1 MKKTALLAFILS
13 FNSVFAQSLTDHIPA
28 NAQYVITLNTK
39 NYAGKVEMKDI
50 CNLEFLRSL
59 QTDGSQPGQHKMMA
73 SLFTKPEEYGVN
85 LFPASYVFKLAQD
98 SVNGWCYL
106 FNLKDEKLFTQQV
119 LKVLHTDGKA
129 DPILSTGGGFT
140 STKGGQLV
148 VIWTKDFAMVLVKDA
163 YSPYFY
169 SSSSG
174 LSDVNYASQTAND
187 SSVVREIAREQ
198 EAADSVYQAE
208 LQEAKKAQK
217 ASGKLKGKRTGSG
230 KGKQVVKKTTKTP
243 EPVIVEE
250 ALRRQADSIAFVLT
264 QQMANSNSGS
274 GADTRSAEDMETQQ
288 SNCCIRKLN
297 KLLNQNQTESVGG
310 LRTFSQSQQGL
321 FDIAV
326 WMNYSD
332 ELIPGMNRYSGMQ
345 SKHSVDSLGT
355 LPSLQKDNYSVAYF
369 NFDKGILN
377 FRHCVFL
384 NPRMNYLAEEIY
396 RKKGSKSFNKY
407 IKGENLMGF
416 ATMSIHN
423 EKTLQAT
430 RKILAETYAQTLGAE
445 AKYVNGLLDIT
456 AVFMNEDV
464 LYHLFKGNFAI
475 ALTDLKPFKTTF
487 IQYNYDDNF
496 NRTET
501 RQEKTDILPEFVAL
515 ADVGKEEEM
524 QKILKA
530 IEKMGGLKAEGQKD
544 VYLIQIPGKF
554 SFTVYLALSNHML
567 ICTNNEDLV
576 HNKLKSGYSK
586 KEQMTTSQRKL
597 ITSYPLVYYWN
608 AAKTLDL
615 VSKQPE
621 FNPSAKLM
629 KPLLQIKDVLTDA
642 QLTGVMHEGNT
653 YTTTAQMHFSDTSIS
668 SLFSMVKVLNQF
680 YLSGK

>member
-1 MKKTALLAFILS
+1 
-13 FNSVFAQSLTDHIPA
+13 
-28 NAQYVITLNTK
+28 
-39 NYAGKVEMKDI
+39 
-50 CNLEFLRSL
+50 
-59 QTDGSQPGQHKMMA
+59 
-73 SLFTKPEEYGVN
+73 
-85 LFPASYVFKLAQD
+85 
-98 SVNGWCYL
+98 
-106 FNLKDEKLFTQQV
+106 
-119 LKVLHTDGKA
+119 
-129 DPILSTGGGFT
+129 
-140 STKGGQLV
+140 
-148 VIWTKDFAMVLVKDA
+148 
-163 YSPYFY
+163 
-169 SSSSG
+169 
-174 LSDVNYASQTAND
+174 
-187 SSVVREIAREQ
+187 
-198 EAADSVYQAE
+198 
-208 LQEAKKAQK
+208 
-217 ASGKLKGKRTGSG
+217 
-230 KGKQVVKKTTKTP
+230 
-243 EPVIVEE
+243 
-250 ALRRQADSIAFVLT
+250 
-264 QQMANSNSGS
+264 
-274 GADTRSAEDMETQQ
+274 
-288 SNCCIRKLN
+288 
-297 KLLNQNQTESVGG
+297 
-310 LRTFSQSQQGL
+310 
-321 FDIAV
+321 
-326 WMNYSD
+326 
-332 ELIPGMNRYSGMQ
+332 
-345 SKHSVDSLGT
+345 
-355 LPSLQKDNYSVAYF
+355 
-369 NFDKGILN
+369 
-377 FRHCVFL
+377 
-384 NPRMNYLAEEIY
+384 
-396 RKKGSKSFNKY
+396 
-407 IKGENLMGF
+407 
-416 ATMSIHN
+416 
-423 EKTLQAT
+423 
-430 RKILAETYAQTLGAE
+430 
-445 AKYVNGLLDIT
+445 
-456 AVFMNEDV
+456 
-464 LYHLFKGNFAI
+464 
-475 ALTDLKPFKTTF
+475 LKPFKTTF